1 MRTGSSANAGETWRS
16 TLAARSRRPP
26 CGSISAPLSSCG
38 DRVDGEVAAGEIF
51 LERHAAVGVELEAVV
66 AGAGLALGARERM
79 FFARFGMKEHREV
92 AADREI
98 AEGEKLAGIGA
109 DDDPVAISDGATE
122 QSITNRTADEIALH
136 RCVLL
141 TGRYGSPMNG
151 RFDPLAAGCG
161 VRHLKPTVR
170 TNR

>member
-1 MRTGSSANAGETWRS
+1 M
-16 TLAARSRRPP
+16 L
-26 CGSISAPLSSCG
+26 
-38 DRVDGEVAAGEIF
+38 
-51 LERHAAVGVELEAVV
+51 
-66 AGAGLALGARERM
+66 
-79 FFARFGMKEHREV
+79 FARLGMKEHREV

-98 AEGEKLAGIGA
+98 AEGEQLAGIGA

-122 QSITNRTADEIALH
+122 QSITNRTAHEISLH
-136 RCVLL
+136 RCVA

-161 VRHLKPTVR
+161 VRHLKTRVR